1 MKWIRSPETLPR
13 YRFSTCV
20 VARAHW
26 PALVGLLPKS
36 FTVKPR
42 TSMLL
47 TGRYTTPDQKTRGFL
62 FRRGAFRSIEFP
74 AAVRS
79 VCFDYST
86 GMLSS
91 RQ

>member
-1 MKWIRSPETLPR
+1 M
-13 YRFSTCV
+13 
-20 VARAHW
+20 
-26 PALVGLLPKS
+26 PKS

-47 TGRYTTPDQKTRGFL
+47 TGRYTTPDQKTQGFL

-79 VCFDYST
+79 VCFDYPT